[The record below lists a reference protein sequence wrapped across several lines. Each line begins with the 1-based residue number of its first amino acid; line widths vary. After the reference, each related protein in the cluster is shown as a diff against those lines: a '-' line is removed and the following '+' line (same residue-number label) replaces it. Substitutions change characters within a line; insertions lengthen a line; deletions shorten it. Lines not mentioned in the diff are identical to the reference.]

1 MGTLEEKEKIIK
13 FIFQDILQEYL
24 VQQKQNDINKEFII
38 MIFNDYIPTI
48 TSLLLSELLDKE
60 MILFLCNSMNN
71 DITTNKKRKNQQQ
84 QQRKDLTT
92 TNIWK
97 DMNFSIEQKYII
109 IKLITKYQPK
119 YIIKNIHNNDIILTE
134 QKI

>member
-1 MGTLEEKEKIIK
+1 MG
-13 FIFQDILQEYL
+13 QP
-24 VQQKQNDINKEFII
+24 KQNDINKEFII
-38 MIFNDYIPTI
+38 MIFNDYMPTI
-48 TSLLLSELLDKE
+48 ISSSLLSELLDKE
-60 MILFLCNSMNN
+60 MILFLCSSMNNN
-71 DITTNKKRKNQQQ
+71 DITNKQRKNQQQ

-119 YIIKNIHNNDIILTE
+119 YIIKNIHNNDIILT
-134 QKI
+134 